1 MEIHEL
7 RQDLIQRTNNNS
19 FYNRGTNTEQCY
31 KAYANEVIEWPISEV
46 KKQKILDNLYKKYSK
61 ILEYESQHVP
71 VMVAG
76 PAKYNSKRL
85 DKSEQ
90 ILKASHELSE
100 WFEDLR
106 KQVENAKKDDSK
118 EEKVKYIIDK
128 VTLIHAVD
136 RYSLLKEIEK
146 QAAKRDLEMPVL
158 IQVNIAKEESKHGFE
173 VEEIDEV
180 FSNLKDY
187 PHVKVRGL
195 MMMAPH
201 IESSETEKYFKMT
214 QELLQRLQ
222 KEYPMYQLDQLSM
235 GMSNDYHEALNHGS
249 TMIRIGSALFK

>member
-1 MEIHEL
+1 MIV
-7 RQDLIQRTNNNS
+7 
-19 FYNRGTNTEQCY
+19 
-31 KAYANEVIEWPISEV
+31 NEEAV
-46 KKQKILDNLYKKYSK
+46 KK
-61 ILEYESQHVP
+61 ILEEVK
-71 VMVAG
+71 
-76 PAKYNSKRL
+76 PAKLVAATKYVDVKEIEKL
-85 DKSEQ
+85 EK
-90 ILKASHELSE
+90 LGVTC
-100 WFEDLR
+100 FG
-106 KQVENAKKDDSK
+106 ENRVQAFLEKY
-118 EEKVKYIIDK
+118 ENYHGNGEFQFIGTLQPNKVKYIIDK

-180 FSNLKDY
+180 FNSLKDY
-187 PHVKVRGL
+187 RHVKVRGL

-222 KEYPMYQLDQLSM
+222 KDYPMYQLDQLSM

>member
-1 MEIHEL
+1 MIV
-7 RQDLIQRTNNNS
+7 
-19 FYNRGTNTEQCY
+19 
-31 KAYANEVIEWPISEV
+31 NEEAV
-46 KKQKILDNLYKKYSK
+46 KK
-61 ILEYESQHVP
+61 ILEEVK
-71 VMVAG
+71 
-76 PAKYNSKRL
+76 PAKLVAATKYVDVKEIEKL
-85 DKSEQ
+85 EK
-90 ILKASHELSE
+90 LGVTC
-100 WFEDLR
+100 FG
-106 KQVENAKKDDSK
+106 ENRVQAFLEKY
-118 EEKVKYIIDK
+118 ENYHGNGEFQFIGTLQPNKVKYIIDK

-180 FSNLKDY
+180 FNCLKDY

-201 IESSETEKYFKMT
+201 IESGETEKYFKMT

-222 KEYPMYQLDQLSM
+222 KDYPMYQLDQLSM

>member
-1 MEIHEL
+1 MIV
-7 RQDLIQRTNNNS
+7 
-19 FYNRGTNTEQCY
+19 
-31 KAYANEVIEWPISEV
+31 NEEAV
-46 KKQKILDNLYKKYSK
+46 KK
-61 ILEYESQHVP
+61 ILEEVK
-71 VMVAG
+71 
-76 PAKYNSKRL
+76 PAKLVAATKYVDVKEIEKL
-85 DKSEQ
+85 EK
-90 ILKASHELSE
+90 LGVTC
-100 WFEDLR
+100 FG
-106 KQVENAKKDDSK
+106 ENRVQAFLEKY
-118 EEKVKYIIDK
+118 ENYHGTGEFQFIGTLQPNKVKYIIDK

-158 IQVNIAKEESKHGFE
+158 IQVNIAREESKHGFE

>member
-1 MEIHEL
+1 MIV
-7 RQDLIQRTNNNS
+7 
-19 FYNRGTNTEQCY
+19 
-31 KAYANEVIEWPISEV
+31 NEEAV
-46 KKQKILDNLYKKYSK
+46 KK
-61 ILEYESQHVP
+61 ILEEVK
-71 VMVAG
+71 
-76 PAKYNSKRL
+76 PAKLVAATKYVDVKEIEKL
-85 DKSEQ
+85 EK
-90 ILKASHELSE
+90 LGVTC
-100 WFEDLR
+100 FG
-106 KQVENAKKDDSK
+106 ENRVQAFLEKY
-118 EEKVKYIIDK
+118 ENYHGNGEFQFIGTLQPNKVKYIIDK

-158 IQVNIAKEESKHGFE
+158 IQVNIAKAESKHGFE

-249 TMIRIGSALFK
+249 TMIRVGSALFK

>member
-1 MEIHEL
+1 MIV
-7 RQDLIQRTNNNS
+7 
-19 FYNRGTNTEQCY
+19 
-31 KAYANEVIEWPISEV
+31 NEEAV
-46 KKQKILDNLYKKYSK
+46 KK
-61 ILEYESQHVP
+61 ILEEVK
-71 VMVAG
+71 
-76 PAKYNSKRL
+76 PAKLVAATKYVDVKEIEKL
-85 DKSEQ
+85 EK
-90 ILKASHELSE
+90 LGVTC
-100 WFEDLR
+100 FG
-106 KQVENAKKDDSK
+106 ENRVQAFLEKY
-118 EEKVKYIIDK
+118 ENYHGNGEFQFIGTLQPNKVKYIIDK

-180 FSNLKDY
+180 FSNLNDY

-222 KEYPMYQLDQLSM
+222 KKYPMYQLDQLSM

-249 TMIRIGSALFK
+249 TMIRVGSALFK

>member
-1 MEIHEL
+1 MIV
-7 RQDLIQRTNNNS
+7 
-19 FYNRGTNTEQCY
+19 
-31 KAYANEVIEWPISEV
+31 NEEAV
-46 KKQKILDNLYKKYSK
+46 KK
-61 ILEYESQHVP
+61 ILEEVK
-71 VMVAG
+71 
-76 PAKYNSKRL
+76 PAKLVAATKYV
-85 DKSEQ
+85 DV
-90 ILKASHELSE
+90 HEIEKLE
-100 WFEDLR
+100 ELGVTCFG
-106 KQVENAKKDDSK
+106 ENRVQAFLEKYEKYHGNG
-118 EEKVKYIIDK
+118 EFQFIGTLQPNKVKYIIDK

>member
-1 MEIHEL
+1 MLETQLKEVEAKIQAACDRAGRKREEVTLIAVSKTKPIEMLQEAYDLGVRVFGENKVQEI
-7 RQDLIQRTNNNS
+7 T
-19 FYNRGTNTEQCY
+19 
-31 KAYANEVIEWPISEV
+31 
-46 KKQKILDNLYKKYSK
+46 
-61 ILEYESQHVP
+61 
-71 VMVAG
+71 
-76 PAKYNSKRL
+76 AKYDAL
-85 DKSEQ
+85 P
-90 ILKASHELSE
+90 
-100 WFEDLR
+100 
-106 KQVENAKKDDSK
+106 DDIHWHMIGHLQTN
-118 EEKVKYIIDK
+118 KVKYIIDK

-180 FSNLKDY
+180 FNCLKDY

-222 KEYPMYQLDQLSM
+222 KDYPMYQLDQLSM

-249 TMIRIGSALFK
+249 TMIRIGSALCK

>member
-1 MEIHEL
+1 MIV
-7 RQDLIQRTNNNS
+7 
-19 FYNRGTNTEQCY
+19 
-31 KAYANEVIEWPISEV
+31 NEEAV
-46 KKQKILDNLYKKYSK
+46 KK
-61 ILEYESQHVP
+61 ILEEVK
-71 VMVAG
+71 
-76 PAKYNSKRL
+76 PAKLVAATKYVDVKEIEKL
-85 DKSEQ
+85 EK
-90 ILKASHELSE
+90 LGVTC
-100 WFEDLR
+100 FG
-106 KQVENAKKDDSK
+106 ENRVQAFLEKY
-118 EEKVKYIIDK
+118 ENYHGNGEFQFIGTLQPNKVKYIIDK

-201 IESSETEKYFKMT
+201 IESSKTEKYFKMT